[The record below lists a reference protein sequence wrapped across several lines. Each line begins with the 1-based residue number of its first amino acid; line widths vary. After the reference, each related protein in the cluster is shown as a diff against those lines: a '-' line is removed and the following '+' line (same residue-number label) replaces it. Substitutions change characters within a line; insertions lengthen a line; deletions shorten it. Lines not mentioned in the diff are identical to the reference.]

1 MIREE
6 HKMGYFTALHLA
18 KKPIHSHANKGMG
31 QHLNDVIT
39 EGGLVKTRQSGNVA
53 RLV

>member
-18 KKPIHSHANKGMG
+18 KKPIYSHANKGMG
-31 QHLNDVIT
+31 HHLYDVIT
-39 EGGLVKTRQSGNVA
+39 EGGSSKPDKAATY